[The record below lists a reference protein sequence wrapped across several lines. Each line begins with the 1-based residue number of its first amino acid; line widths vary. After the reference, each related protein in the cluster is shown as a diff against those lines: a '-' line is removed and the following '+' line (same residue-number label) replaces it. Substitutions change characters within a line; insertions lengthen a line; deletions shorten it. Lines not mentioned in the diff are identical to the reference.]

1 MTLSQRLTSLNENF
15 CEWRHDS
22 MERGLGRKER
32 GKEETARGQIWE
44 DTPKSREASRARH
57 PQSER
62 CIGGDIVLR
71 FCRCLHQTG
80 ATAKVLGVGTLGWGC
95 CFPTTD
101 TLEMPRMKLQRFHL
115 DMSPFLC
122 APFFCL
128 RSCLLTFP
136 TLVSCEKGCL
146 VY

>member
-32 GKEETARGQIWE
+32 GKEETATEGRFGRTRPSPGRLPEPVTPNLRG
-44 DTPKSREASRARH
+44 A
-57 PQSER
+57 
-62 CIGGDIVLR
+62 L
-71 FCRCLHQTG
+71 
-80 ATAKVLGVGTLGWGC
+80 VGTLCLDSAGVCTKQEPPLRFWVSAPWGGGS

-115 DMSPFLC
+115 DMSPFPVC
-122 APFFCL
+122 AVFLPQILPFNIPNISFM
-128 RSCLLTFP
+128 
-136 TLVSCEKGCL
+136 
-146 VY
+146 